1 MASNEPFSTNVCYQ
15 CNKRFSNAGACHL
28 HLLKTHKIECTSTS
42 DKKLQNRHKFIPTS
56 SDTKKIFICNVS
68 QCKKTFKN
76 NKLLKQ
82 HIGKVHIEKKF
93 ICEACN
99 KPFGLERDLKY
110 HIKISCILYKKY
122 KLKTTDA
129 SVNTNCYYI
138 SKNEAPLMLCSETQ
152 TETNTINFTTSFDNQ
167 MQSSGC
173 QTIEDWETIMKNLND
188 EEFDLRTEIELDAS
202 FNNLVT
208 YVDACLQT
216 DEVTDSFI
224 NFMCDEGTQTS
235 NNYVEKKYTSTQ
247 T

>member
-1 MASNEPFSTNVCYQ
+1 MSSYESFSTNICHQ

-28 HLLKTHKIECTSTS
+28 HLLKTHKIECTTVS
-42 DKKLQNRHKFIPTS
+42 DKKLQNRHVVIECS
-56 SDTKKIFICNVS
+56 SDTKKNFNCNFS

-82 HIGKVHIEKKF
+82 HIAKVHLEKKF

-99 KPFGLERDLKY
+99 KAFGLERDLKY
-110 HIKISCILYKKY
+110 HIKVSCILYRKY
-122 KLKTTDA
+122 RLRTTDA

-138 SKNEAPLMLCSETQ
+138 SKNDTPLMSCSETQ
-152 TETNTINFTTSFDNQ
+152 TEANIIHPPTSFDNP

-188 EEFDLRTEIELDAS
+188 EEFDSRTEIELDDS

-235 NNYVEKKYTSTQ
+235 DNYVEKKFTSTQ